1 MMTMRRYMLLSKNSG
16 MVLVITLW
24 LITILA
30 IFGIGLAR
38 LAWSGAYF
46 TRWKT
51 NKTLSLYAMNTV
63 MMMTKY
69 RMAKD
74 KTPEYDTLSEFPQ
87 KAAYQLGD
95 LRVVYS
101 VVDEERKINVNKTPG
116 SVLKEL
122 PDMNT
127 DKASSIVT
135 STLRPFK
142 AKEQLLLLD
151 EIDEDDYMKIK
162 DLITVYGEGPI
173 NINTC
178 SEETLEVLGMEGSLA
193 SRIMEYREGE
203 DGEPGTEDDGI
214 FNSRTGILNTFKERS
229 YLSLRES
236 QFLMSLINRN
246 LLGVKS
252 RQYRIIADVYA
263 QNRLVDRYSI
273 VLGAGGGSRKK
284 IQVLEWRRY

>member
-1 MMTMRRYMLLSKNSG
+1 

-51 NKTLSLYAMNTV
+51 SKTLSPYAMNTV

-74 KTPEYDTLSEFPQ
+74 KTPEYDTLSEFLQ
-87 KAAYQLGD
+87 KAVYRLGN

-101 VVDEERKINVNKTPG
+101 VADEERKININKAPG

-142 AKEQLLLLD
+142 AKEEILLLD

-178 SEETLEVLGMEGSLA
+178 SEETLEVLGMEGGLV

-203 DGEPGTEDDGI
+203 DGETGTEDDGI
-214 FNSRTGILNTFKERS
+214 FDSRTGILNTFKERS

-236 QFLMSLINRN
+236 QALMSLINRN

-252 RQYRIIADVYA
+252 RQYRIVADVYA
-263 QNRLVDRYSI
+263 QNRLIDKYSI
-273 VLGAGGGSRKK
+273 VLGAGGGDRKK
-284 IQVLEWRRY
+284 IQVLEWRRH